1 MSDSEKKR
9 IYLKFTDVRTIISL
23 TPLFFYEMY
32 IYEWV
37 VGETLREISKQQQ
50 QYTRCFISMLFIR
63 KKKRNEKNT
72 HSFLINDH
80 SIFLYRLLSKMVYVV
95 VLKSLQII
103 L

>member
-1 MSDSEKKR
+1 MSDSEEMR
-9 IYLKFTDVRTIISL
+9 IYLKFTDVRTIISP

-63 KKKRNEKNT
+63 KKWSLYFFLQTIVKNGT
-72 HSFLINDH
+72 
-80 SIFLYRLLSKMVYVV
+80 RCV